1 MHMLIKSTTISS
13 HENDYDYIRTVF
25 NAIDGCVITILRS
38 YGLFLINVT
47 LHIFRVQGMVTE
59 TTLTSRVIPLVLMSK
74 PLKTNKT
81 KGQVLR

>member
-1 MHMLIKSTTISS
+1 MHILIKSTTISS

-38 YGLFLINVT
+38 YGVFLINVK
-47 LHIFRVQGMVTE
+47 VQGMVTE
-59 TTLTSRVIPLVLMSK
+59 TRLTSRVIPLVLMSK